1 MKNIGSIISAF
12 ILLTLPFGL
21 FPGTGVTA
29 DKITLRLNW
38 NVYGEHA
45 AFFYGL
51 EKGFYKD
58 EGIDL
63 TLGTSQGSGQTVKLI
78 GTKND
83 PFGYA
88 DAATVAKHINE
99 GMDVKMLAV
108 MLQTNPQ
115 CVITWADKHPL
126 KKPQDIKGLSFSFV
140 AGDSLHQ
147 LWPAILAGAGL
158 KETDVRTVFAPSGPT
173 KIQLM
178 LQGKVDGTPGYITM
192 QPYLLERESG
202 KKTSTMMFAEFGVNT
217 MSQGILAHVET
228 LQKSPDLVKRFMRAT
243 QKSWVEAAK
252 NVEAAVN
259 AHVKHNPKEDAT
271 FTRYTFTK
279 TLETLTTQY
288 SKEKPMGWM
297 AKEDWE
303 QTLTVL
309 ERYGGM
315 KGRKA
320 TEAYY
325 TNEFVQ

>member
-1 MKNIGSIISAF
+1 MRKFYVIFSVMMLWASQ
-12 ILLTLPFGL
+12 
-21 FPGTGVTA
+21 GTGIAA
-29 DKITLRLNW
+29 DKLTLRLNW

-51 EKGFYKD
+51 ERGFYKD

-63 TLGTSQGSGQTVKLI
+63 TIGTSQGSGQTVKLI

-83 PFGYA
+83 LFGYA
-88 DAATVAKHINE
+88 DAATVAKHVSE
-99 GMDVKMLAV
+99 GMEVKMLAV

-126 KKPQDIKGLSFSFV
+126 RKPQDIKGLSFSFV

-202 KKTSTMMFAEFGVNT
+202 RKTSTMMFSEFGVNT
-217 MSQGILAHVET
+217 MSQGILAHMET
-228 LQKSPDLVKRFMRAT
+228 MQKNPDLVKRFMRAT
-243 QKSWVEAAK
+243 QKSWLEAAK

-259 AHVKHNPKEDAT
+259 AHIAQNPKEDAT
-271 FTRYTFTK
+271 FTRYTFSK
-279 TLETLTTQY
+279 TLEVLTTPY
-288 SKEKPMGWM
+288 SKGKPLGWM

-303 QTLTVL
+303 QTLNVL
-309 ERYGGM
+309 EKYGGM
-315 KGRKA
+315 KGRKT

-325 TNEFVQ
+325 ANEFLQ

>member
-1 MKNIGSIISAF
+1 MRKFYVIFSVMMLWASQ
-12 ILLTLPFGL
+12 
-21 FPGTGVTA
+21 GTGIAA
-29 DKITLRLNW
+29 DKLTLRLNW

-51 EKGFYKD
+51 ERGFYKD

-63 TLGTSQGSGQTVKLI
+63 TIGTSQGSGQTVKLI

-83 PFGYA
+83 LFGYA
-88 DAATVAKHINE
+88 DAATVAKHVSE
-99 GMDVKMLAV
+99 GMEVKMLAV

-126 KKPQDIKGLSFSFV
+126 RKPQDIKGLSFSFV

-158 KETDVRTVFAPSGPT
+158 KDTDVRTVFAPSGPT

-202 KKTSTMMFAEFGVNT
+202 RKTSTMMFSEFGVNT
-217 MSQGILAHVET
+217 MSQGILAHMET
-228 LQKSPDLVKRFMRAT
+228 MQKNPDLVKRFMRAT
-243 QKSWVEAAK
+243 QKSWLEAAK

-259 AHVKHNPKEDAT
+259 AHITQNPKEDAT
-271 FTRYTFTK
+271 FTRYTFSK
-279 TLETLTTQY
+279 TLEVLTTPY
-288 SKEKPMGWM
+288 SKGKPLGWM

-303 QTLTVL
+303 QTLNVL
-309 ERYGGM
+309 EKYGGM
-315 KGRKA
+315 KGRKT

-325 TNEFVQ
+325 ANEFLQ

>member
-1 MKNIGSIISAF
+1 MRKFYVIFSVMMLWASQ
-12 ILLTLPFGL
+12 
-21 FPGTGVTA
+21 GTGIAA
-29 DKITLRLNW
+29 DKLTLRLNW

-51 EKGFYKD
+51 ERGFYKD

-63 TLGTSQGSGQTVKLI
+63 TIGTSQGSGQTVKLI

-83 PFGYA
+83 LFGYA
-88 DAATVAKHINE
+88 DAATVAKHVSE
-99 GMDVKMLAV
+99 GMEVKMLAV

-126 KKPQDIKGLSFSFV
+126 RKPQDIKGLSFSFV

-202 KKTSTMMFAEFGVNT
+202 RKTSTMMFSEFGVNT
-217 MSQGILAHVET
+217 MSQGILAHMET
-228 LQKSPDLVKRFMRAT
+228 MQKNPDLVKRFMRAT
-243 QKSWVEAAK
+243 QKSWLEAAK
-252 NVEAAVN
+252 NVEGAVN
-259 AHVKHNPKEDAT
+259 AHIAQNPKEDAT
-271 FTRYTFTK
+271 FTRYTFSK
-279 TLETLTTQY
+279 TLEVLTTPY
-288 SKEKPMGWM
+288 SKGKPLGWM

-303 QTLTVL
+303 QTLNVL
-309 ERYGGM
+309 EKYGGM
-315 KGRKA
+315 KGRKT

-325 TNEFVQ
+325 ANEFLQ

>member
-1 MKNIGSIISAF
+1 MRKFYVIFSVMMLWASQ
-12 ILLTLPFGL
+12 
-21 FPGTGVTA
+21 GTGIAA
-29 DKITLRLNW
+29 DKLTLRLNW

-51 EKGFYKD
+51 ERGFYKD

-63 TLGTSQGSGQTVKLI
+63 TIGTSQGSGQTVKLI

-83 PFGYA
+83 LFGYA
-88 DAATVAKHINE
+88 DAATVAKHVSE
-99 GMDVKMLAV
+99 GMEVKMLAV

-126 KKPQDIKGLSFSFV
+126 RKPQDIKGLSFSFV

-158 KETDVRTVFAPSGPT
+158 KEADVRTVFAPSGPT

-202 KKTSTMMFAEFGVNT
+202 RKTSTMMFSEFGVNT
-217 MSQGILAHVET
+217 MSQGILAHMET
-228 LQKSPDLVKRFMRAT
+228 MQKNPDLVKRFMRAT
-243 QKSWVEAAK
+243 QKSWLEAAK

-259 AHVKHNPKEDAT
+259 AHITQNPKEDAT
-271 FTRYTFTK
+271 FTRYTFSK
-279 TLETLTTQY
+279 TLEVLTTPY
-288 SKEKPMGWM
+288 SKGKPLGWM

-303 QTLTVL
+303 QTLNVL
-309 ERYGGM
+309 EKYGGM
-315 KGRKA
+315 KGRKT

-325 TNEFVQ
+325 ANEFLQ

>member
-1 MKNIGSIISAF
+1 MKKVLAICF
-12 ILLTLPFGL
+12 L
-21 FPGTGVTA
+21 FSLIALQGTGLAV
-29 DKITLRLNW
+29 DKVTLRLNW

-51 EKGFYKD
+51 EQGFYKQ

-63 TLGTSQGSGQTVKLI
+63 TIGISQGSGQTVKLI

-88 DAATVAKHINE
+88 DAATVAKHISE
-99 GMDVKMLAV
+99 GVEVKMLAV

-126 KKPQDIKGLSFSFV
+126 KKLQDIKGLSFSFV

-158 KETDVRTVFAPSGPT
+158 KEAEVKTIFAPSGPT

-202 KKTSTMMFAEFGVNT
+202 RKTSTMMFSEFGVNT

-228 LQKSPDLVKRFMRAT
+228 LQKNPDLVRRFMRAT
-243 QKSWVEAAK
+243 QKSWIEAAK

-259 AHVKHNPKEDAT
+259 THVKANPKEDAP

-279 TLETLTTQY
+279 SLEVLTTPQ
-288 SKEKPMGWM
+288 SKGKPLGWM

-303 QTLTVL
+303 QTLNVL
-309 ERYGGM
+309 EKYGGM
-315 KGRKA
+315 KGRKP

-325 TNEFVQ
+325 INEFLQ

>member
-1 MKNIGSIISAF
+1 MRKFYVIFSVMMLWASQ
-12 ILLTLPFGL
+12 
-21 FPGTGVTA
+21 GTGIAA
-29 DKITLRLNW
+29 DKLTLRLNW

-51 EKGFYKD
+51 ERGFYKD

-63 TLGTSQGSGQTVKLI
+63 TIGTSQGSGQTVKLI

-83 PFGYA
+83 LFGYA
-88 DAATVAKHINE
+88 DAATVAKHVSE
-99 GMDVKMLAV
+99 GMEVKMLAV

-126 KKPQDIKGLSFSFV
+126 RKPQDIKGLSFSFV

-158 KETDVRTVFAPSGPT
+158 KDTDVRTVFAPSGPT

-202 KKTSTMMFAEFGVNT
+202 RKTSTMMFSEFGVNT
-217 MSQGILAHVET
+217 MSQGILAHMET
-228 LQKSPDLVKRFMRAT
+228 MQKNPDLVKRFMRAT
-243 QKSWVEAAK
+243 QKSWLEAAK

-259 AHVKHNPKEDAT
+259 AHIAQNPKEDAT
-271 FTRYTFTK
+271 FTRYTFSK
-279 TLETLTTQY
+279 TLEVLTTPY
-288 SKEKPMGWM
+288 SKGKPLGWM

-303 QTLTVL
+303 QTLNVL
-309 ERYGGM
+309 EKYGGM
-315 KGRKA
+315 KGRKT

-325 TNEFVQ
+325 ANEFLQ

>member
-1 MKNIGSIISAF
+1 MRKFYVIFSVMMLWASQ
-12 ILLTLPFGL
+12 
-21 FPGTGVTA
+21 GTGIAA
-29 DKITLRLNW
+29 DKLTLRLNW

-51 EKGFYKD
+51 ERGFYKD

-63 TLGTSQGSGQTVKLI
+63 TIGTSQGSGQTVKLI

-83 PFGYA
+83 LFGYA
-88 DAATVAKHINE
+88 DAATVAKHVSE
-99 GMDVKMLAV
+99 GMEVKMLAV

-126 KKPQDIKGLSFSFV
+126 RKPQDIKGLSFSFV

-158 KETDVRTVFAPSGPT
+158 KETDVRTVFVPSGPT

-202 KKTSTMMFAEFGVNT
+202 RKTSTMMFSEFGVNT
-217 MSQGILAHVET
+217 MSQGILAHMET
-228 LQKSPDLVKRFMRAT
+228 MQKNPDLVKRFMRAT
-243 QKSWVEAAK
+243 QKSWLEAAK

-259 AHVKHNPKEDAT
+259 AHITQNPKEDAT
-271 FTRYTFTK
+271 FTRYTFSK
-279 TLETLTTQY
+279 TLEVLTTPY
-288 SKEKPMGWM
+288 SKGKPLGWM

-303 QTLTVL
+303 QTLNVL
-309 ERYGGM
+309 EKYGGM
-315 KGRKA
+315 KGRKT

-325 TNEFVQ
+325 ANEFLQ

>member
-1 MKNIGSIISAF
+1 MRKFCVIFSVMMLWASQ
-12 ILLTLPFGL
+12 
-21 FPGTGVTA
+21 GTGMAT
-29 DKITLRLNW
+29 DKLTLRLNW

-51 EKGFYKD
+51 DRGFYRE

-63 TLGTSQGSGQTVKLI
+63 TIGTSQGSGQTVKLI

-83 PFGYA
+83 LFGYA
-88 DAATVAKHINE
+88 DAATVAKHVSE
-99 GMDVKMLAV
+99 GMEVKMLAV

-126 KKPQDIKGLSFSFV
+126 RKPQDIKGLSFSFV

-202 KKTSTMMFAEFGVNT
+202 RKTSTMMFSEFGVNT
-217 MSQGILAHVET
+217 MSQGILAHMET
-228 LQKSPDLVKRFMRAT
+228 MQKNPDLVKRFMRAT
-243 QKSWVEAAK
+243 QKSWLEAAK

-259 AHVKHNPKEDAT
+259 AHIKQNPKEDAT
-271 FTRYTFTK
+271 FTRYTFSK
-279 TLETLTTQY
+279 TLEVLTTPY
-288 SKEKPMGWM
+288 SKGKPLGWM
-297 AKEDWE
+297 AREDWE
-303 QTLTVL
+303 QTLNVL
-309 ERYGGM
+309 EKYGGM
-315 KGRKA
+315 KGRK
-320 TEAYY
+320 TPEAYY
-325 TNEFVQ
+325 TNEFLQ

>member
-1 MKNIGSIISAF
+1 MRKFYVIFSVMMLWASQ
-12 ILLTLPFGL
+12 
-21 FPGTGVTA
+21 GTGIAA
-29 DKITLRLNW
+29 DKLTLRLNW

-51 EKGFYKD
+51 ERGFYKD

-63 TLGTSQGSGQTVKLI
+63 TIGTSQGSGQTVKLI

-83 PFGYA
+83 LFGYA
-88 DAATVAKHINE
+88 DAATVAKHVSE
-99 GMDVKMLAV
+99 GMEVKMLAV

-126 KKPQDIKGLSFSFV
+126 RKPQDIKGLSFSFV

-158 KETDVRTVFAPSGPT
+158 KDTDVRTVFAPSGPT

-202 KKTSTMMFAEFGVNT
+202 RKTSTMMFSEFGVNT
-217 MSQGILAHVET
+217 MSQGILAHMET
-228 LQKSPDLVKRFMRAT
+228 MQKNPDLVKRFMRAT
-243 QKSWVEAAK
+243 QKSWLEAAK

-259 AHVKHNPKEDAT
+259 AHITQNPKEDAT
-271 FTRYTFTK
+271 FTRYTFSK
-279 TLETLTTQY
+279 TLEVLTTPY
-288 SKEKPMGWM
+288 SKGKPLGWM

-303 QTLTVL
+303 QTLNVL
-309 ERYGGM
+309 EKYGGM
-315 KGRKA
+315 KGRKT

-325 TNEFVQ
+325 SNEFLQ

>member
-1 MKNIGSIISAF
+1 MRKFYVIFSVMMLWASQ
-12 ILLTLPFGL
+12 
-21 FPGTGVTA
+21 GTGIAA
-29 DKITLRLNW
+29 DKLTLRLNW

-51 EKGFYKD
+51 ERGFYKE

-63 TLGTSQGSGQTVKLI
+63 TIGTSQGSGQTVKLI

-83 PFGYA
+83 LFGYA
-88 DAATVAKHINE
+88 DAATVAKHVSE
-99 GMDVKMLAV
+99 GMEVKMLAV

-126 KKPQDIKGLSFSFV
+126 RKPQDIKGLSFSFV

-158 KETDVRTVFAPSGPT
+158 KDTDVRTVFAPSGPT

-202 KKTSTMMFAEFGVNT
+202 RKTSTMMFSEFGVNT
-217 MSQGILAHVET
+217 MSQGILAHMET
-228 LQKSPDLVKRFMRAT
+228 MQKNPDLVKRFMRAT
-243 QKSWVEAAK
+243 QKSWLEAAK

-259 AHVKHNPKEDAT
+259 AHITQNPKEDAT
-271 FTRYTFTK
+271 FTRYTFSK
-279 TLETLTTQY
+279 TLEVLTTPY
-288 SKEKPMGWM
+288 SKGKPLGWM

-303 QTLTVL
+303 QTLNVL
-309 ERYGGM
+309 EKYGGM
-315 KGRKA
+315 KGRKT

-325 TNEFVQ
+325 ANEFLQ

>member
-1 MKNIGSIISAF
+1 MKRGSF
-12 ILLTLPFGL
+12 ICFLLGL
-21 FPGTGVTA
+21 FFIPGTGLAAEKV
-29 DKITLRLNW
+29 TLRLNW

-51 EKGFYKD
+51 ERGFYRD

-63 TLGTSQGSGQTVKLI
+63 TIGSSQGSGQTVKLV

-88 DAATVAKHINE
+88 DAATVAKHVSE
-99 GMDVKMLAV
+99 GMEVKMLAV

-115 CVITWADKHPL
+115 CVITWADQHPL

-158 KETDVRTVFAPSGPT
+158 KESEVKTVFAPSGPT

-202 KKTSTMMFAEFGVNT
+202 RKTSTMMFSQFGVNT

-228 LQKSPDLVKRFMRAT
+228 LQKNPDLVRRFMRAT
-243 QKSWVEAAK
+243 QKSWMEAAK
-252 NVEAAVN
+252 NIDAAVA
-259 AHVKHNPKEDAT
+259 AHVKANPKEDAT

-279 TLETLTTQY
+279 TLEVLTTPH
-288 SKEKPMGWM
+288 SKGKPLGWM

-303 QTLTVL
+303 QTLNVL
-309 ERYGGM
+309 EKYGGM
-315 KGRKA
+315 KGRKP

-325 TNEFVQ
+325 TNDFVQ

>member
-1 MKNIGSIISAF
+1 MRKFYVIFSVMMLWASQ
-12 ILLTLPFGL
+12 
-21 FPGTGVTA
+21 GTGIAA
-29 DKITLRLNW
+29 DKLTLRLNW

-51 EKGFYKD
+51 DRGFYKD

-63 TLGTSQGSGQTVKLI
+63 TIGTSQGSGQTVKLI

-83 PFGYA
+83 LFGYA
-88 DAATVAKHINE
+88 DAATVAKHVSE
-99 GMDVKMLAV
+99 GMEVKMLAV

-126 KKPQDIKGLSFSFV
+126 RKPQDIKGLSFSFV

-158 KETDVRTVFAPSGPT
+158 KEADVRTVFAPSGPT

-202 KKTSTMMFAEFGVNT
+202 RKTSTMMFSEFGVNT
-217 MSQGILAHVET
+217 MSQGILAHMET
-228 LQKSPDLVKRFMRAT
+228 MQKNPDLVKRFMRAT
-243 QKSWVEAAK
+243 QKSWLEAAK

-259 AHVKHNPKEDAT
+259 AHITQNPKEDAT
-271 FTRYTFTK
+271 FTRYTFSK
-279 TLETLTTQY
+279 TLEVLTTPY
-288 SKEKPMGWM
+288 SKGKPLGWM

-303 QTLTVL
+303 QTLNVL
-309 ERYGGM
+309 EKYGGM
-315 KGRKA
+315 KGRKT

-325 TNEFVQ
+325 ANEFLQ

>member
-1 MKNIGSIISAF
+1 MKRGFTVFFLAA
-12 ILLTLPFGL
+12 LYL
-21 FPGTGVTA
+21 FQGAAWGA
-29 DKITLRLNW
+29 DKVTLRLNW

-51 EKGFYKD
+51 EKGFYKE

-63 TLGTSQGSGQTVKLI
+63 TIGTSQGSGQTVKLI

-88 DAATVAKHINE
+88 NAATVAKHVSE
-99 GMDVKMLAV
+99 GMEVKMLAV

-115 CVITWADKHPL
+115 CVITWADKHSL

-147 LWPAILAGAGL
+147 LWPAILAGANL
-158 KETDVRTVFAPSGPT
+158 KEADVKTVFAPSGPT

-202 KKTSTMMFAEFGVNT
+202 RKTSTMMFSEFGVNT
-217 MSQGILAHVET
+217 MSQGILVHAEMI
-228 LQKSPDLVKRFMRAT
+228 QKNPDLIKRFMRAT
-243 QKSWVEAAK
+243 QKSWSEAAK
-252 NVEAAVN
+252 DLEAAVA
-259 AHVKHNPKEDAT
+259 AHVKANPKEDVP
-271 FTRYTFTK
+271 FTRYTFSK
-279 TLETLTTQY
+279 TLDVLTTPH
-288 SKEKPMGWM
+288 SKGKPLGWM

-309 ERYGGM
+309 EKYGGM

-320 TEAYY
+320 TEAHY
-325 TNEFVQ
+325 TNEFLQ

>member
-1 MKNIGSIISAF
+1 MRKFYVIFSVMMLWASQ
-12 ILLTLPFGL
+12 
-21 FPGTGVTA
+21 GTGIAA
-29 DKITLRLNW
+29 DKLTLRLNW

-51 EKGFYKD
+51 ERGFYKE

-63 TLGTSQGSGQTVKLI
+63 TIGTSQGSGQTVKLI

-83 PFGYA
+83 LFGYA
-88 DAATVAKHINE
+88 DAATVAKHVSE
-99 GMDVKMLAV
+99 GMEVKMLAV

-126 KKPQDIKGLSFSFV
+126 RKPQDIKGLSFSFV

-158 KETDVRTVFAPSGPT
+158 KETDVRTVFVPSGPT

-202 KKTSTMMFAEFGVNT
+202 RKTSTMMFSEFGVNT
-217 MSQGILAHVET
+217 MSQGILAHMET
-228 LQKSPDLVKRFMRAT
+228 MQKNPDLVKRFMRAT
-243 QKSWVEAAK
+243 QKSWLEAAK
-252 NVEAAVN
+252 NVEGAVN
-259 AHVKHNPKEDAT
+259 AHITQNPKEDAT
-271 FTRYTFTK
+271 FTRYTFSK
-279 TLETLTTQY
+279 TLEVLTTPY
-288 SKEKPMGWM
+288 SKGKPLGWM

-303 QTLTVL
+303 QTLNVL
-309 ERYGGM
+309 EKYGGM
-315 KGRKA
+315 KGRKT

-325 TNEFVQ
+325 ANEFLQ